1 MSIPSPFE
9 GEGGERSEPGEGVPA
24 MRKLRPSQHTI
35 ERARKL
41 RQDATA
47 AEDAAWRL
55 LRNRVKLGT
64 KFRRQHP
71 IGSYVVDFYCAERR
85 LAIELDGSVHSQPSQ
100 LRKDEE
106 KEQFLRRAGVRV
118 LRISN
123 GWVLEDPEGFVRKV
137 LANLPSPVPLRGTPS
152 P

>member
-1 MSIPSPFE
+1 M
-9 GEGGERSEPGEGVPA
+9 
-24 MRKLRPSQHTI
+24 RPSQQTI
-35 ERARKL
+35 NRSRNL
-41 RQDATA
+41 RHDATN
-47 AEDAAWRL
+47 AERLAWKL
-55 LRNRVKLGT
+55 LRNRTALGI

-71 IGSYVVDFYCAERR
+71 IGKYVVDFYCPERR

-100 LRKDEE
+100 LRRDES
-106 KEQFLRRAGVRV
+106 KERFLRQQGVQV

-137 LANLPSPVPLRGTPS
+137 LASLPSPVPLRGTPS